1 MKDKGQRTNAPQGAT
16 VIEELEKE
24 FAALKQRTFELRSF
38 L

>member
-1 MKDKGQRTNAPQGAT
+1 MTKDKGPQGAI

-24 FAALKQRTFELRSF
+24 FAELKQRTSELRSF